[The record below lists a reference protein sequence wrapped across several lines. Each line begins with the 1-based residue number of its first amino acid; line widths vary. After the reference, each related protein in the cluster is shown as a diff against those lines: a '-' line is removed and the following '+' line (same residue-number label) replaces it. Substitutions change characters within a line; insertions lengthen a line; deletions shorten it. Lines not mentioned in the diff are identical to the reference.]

1 MGLEWWELLVG
12 ALRAGHG
19 VRWGCGVSL
28 LPSRPSAA
36 PGGLVREG
44 GIPVEVEVPGEED
57 LHCHVGVGSL
67 APLNALPCSAHRKTQ
82 LVSLWTE
89 DARFAELCDASFCRG
104 CTEKQTW
111 GTAGLKGEE

>member
-1 MGLEWWELLVG
+1 MLCAAEASV
-12 ALRAGHG
+12 
-19 VRWGCGVSL
+19 L
-28 LPSRPSAA
+28 LP
-36 PGGLVREG
+36 GQREPISPLLTRHHS
-44 GIPVEVEVPGEED
+44 IPERWACLFHFADAKMEVPGEED